1 MAKRTGP
8 PVLGRLFSTAAGYL
22 RLLLRRDT
30 PWKVKLI
37 LATALIY
44 LVLPYDLLPDWF
56 LGLGIID
63 DLAVVSLLVWLAVR
77 LLGKDTDGTE
87 KYSEKS

>member
-1 MAKRTGP
+1 MAKRAGFP
-8 PVLGRLFSTAAGYL
+8 LLGKLFTTAAGYL

-37 LATALIY
+37 LAAALIY

-56 LGLGIID
+56 LGLGIVD
-63 DLAVVSLLVWLAVR
+63 DFAVVSLLVWLALRILNGDSVAAS
-77 LLGKDTDGTE
+77 KDSDE
-87 KYSEKS
+87 S

>member
-1 MAKRTGP
+1 MANRARL
-8 PVLGRLFSTAAGYL
+8 PVLGRLLATAAGYF

-37 LATALIY
+37 LAAALIY

-56 LGLGIID
+56 LGLGIVD
-63 DLAVVSLLVWLAVR
+63 DLAVVSLLVWLALR
-77 LLGKDTDGTE
+77 LLDGDGNTN
-87 KYSEKS
+87 KQDSD

>member
-1 MAKRTGP
+1 MTKRTGL
-8 PVLGRLFSTAAGYL
+8 PVLGRVFATAAGYL

-37 LATALIY
+37 LLAALIY

-56 LGLGIID
+56 LGLGIVD
-63 DLAVVSLLVWLAVR
+63 DLAVVSLLVWLALR
-77 LLGKDTDGTE
+77 LLGNQNDVPR
-87 KYSEKS
+87 

>member
-1 MAKRTGP
+1 MAKRTGL
-8 PVLGRLFSTAAGYL
+8 PVLGRLFSTAVAYL

-37 LATALIY
+37 LLAALIY

-56 LGLGIID
+56 LGLGIVD

-77 LLGKDTDGTE
+77 LLGKE
-87 KYSEKS
+87 NNLLK

>member
-1 MAKRTGP
+1 MAKRTGL
-8 PVLGRLFSTAAGYL
+8 PVLGRLFSTVSGYF

-37 LATALIY
+37 LLAALIY

-56 LGLGIID
+56 LGLGIVD
-63 DLAVVSLLVWLAVR
+63 DLAVVSLLVWLALR
-77 LLGKDTDGTE
+77 LLGNE
-87 KYSEKS
+87 NEVPR